1 MRWLTL
7 FLPLLVLADGNQ
19 YSVHY
24 PASDKPGELV
34 FPSTYNLWIPEGVK
48 TIRTIIVHQHG
59 CGSGSN
65 QGAVTATEDL
75 HWQALARKWDGAL
88 LGPVIQ
94 QPDQTDCHRWCDPRH
109 GSEQAFLKA
118 LQDLAAQT
126 HHPEIADAPW
136 CLWGHSGG
144 GFWASIMQTRHA
156 SKIVAIWFRSGTS
169 YLYWHP
175 SSDGKAPSNPI
186 APLELSPEALGIPMM
201 CNPGTKENGDA
212 RFNGAWVGCL
222 EMFKAYRAQGAPI
235 GFAPDPKTS
244 HQCGDQRYA
253 AIAFFDSCLALR
265 LPETGQ
271 QLKPIDQ
278 SQGYV
283 AALLGTQATP
293 AGAHPDRT
301 QSWLPAKFAPVW
313 EQYVTKGIID
323 DATPPPA
330 PFNIKTKT
338 TTQGIEI
345 TWDAHAD
352 LESGL
357 QSFIIQKNGQT
368 LAQVPP
374 KPTNPF
380 GKPLF
385 QGMSYGDTPAPKA
398 PLMRYVDA
406 QGQPSDTY
414 KIIAV
419 NPAGL
424 QSR

>member
-1 MRWLTL
+1 
-7 FLPLLVLADGNQ
+7 
-19 YSVHY
+19 
-24 PASDKPGELV
+24 
-34 FPSTYNLWIPEGVK
+34 
-48 TIRTIIVHQHG
+48 
-59 CGSGSN
+59 
-65 QGAVTATEDL
+65 
-75 HWQALARKWDGAL
+75 
-88 LGPVIQ
+88 
-94 QPDQTDCHRWCDPRH
+94 
-109 GSEQAFLKA
+109 
-118 LQDLAAQT
+118 
-126 HHPEIADAPW
+126 
-136 CLWGHSGG
+136 
-144 GFWASIMQTRHA
+144 
-156 SKIVAIWFRSGTS
+156 
-169 YLYWHP
+169 
-175 SSDGKAPSNPI
+175 
-186 APLELSPEALGIPMM
+186 
-201 CNPGTKENGDA
+201 
-212 RFNGAWVGCL
+212 
-222 EMFKAYRAQGAPI
+222 
-235 GFAPDPKTS
+235 
-244 HQCGDQRYA
+244 
-253 AIAFFDSCLALR
+253 
-265 LPETGQ
+265 
-271 QLKPIDQ
+271 
-278 SQGYV
+278 
-283 AALLGTQATP
+283 
-293 AGAHPDRT
+293 
-301 QSWLPAKFAPVW
+301 VW

-419 NPAGL
+419 NTAGL